1 MNIKA
6 EKLKLIDW
14 IIALRDE
21 SVIEKI
27 KVIKEHENTDWWDII
42 SEAEREAIKQGLN
55 DLENGKTL
63 KHEDV
68 KNIYGKWL

>member
-6 EKLKLIDW
+6 EKLKIIDW
-14 IIALRDE
+14 IISLRDE

-27 KVIKEHENTDWWDII
+27 KVIKEHDNSDWWDTI
-42 SEAEREAIKQGLN
+42 SEVERDAIKQGLS

-63 KHEDV
+63 KHEEV
-68 KNIYGKWL
+68 KNIYAKWL